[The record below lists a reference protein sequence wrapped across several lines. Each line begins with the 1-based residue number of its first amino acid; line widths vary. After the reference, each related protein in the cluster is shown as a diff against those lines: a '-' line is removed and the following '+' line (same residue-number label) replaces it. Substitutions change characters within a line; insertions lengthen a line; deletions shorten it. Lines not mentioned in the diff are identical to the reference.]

1 MVLPSPEETWRTAP
15 AIPPLPGVPATGRA
29 RRLSSIGRGPGS
41 PGVCGGAGATANCR
55 GSFLLTRTALPHLE
69 RSGAAHV
76 LTLSPPRNLDPVWT
90 GRHLGHTIVTYGMNL
105 FTLELAYGPADADLM
120 TDVLDG

>member
-1 MVLPSPEETWRTAP
+1 VEDRARDPTSARGAGDQPGQTTVIHRTP
-15 AIPPLPGVPATGRA
+15 AGVP
-29 RRLSSIGRGPGS
+29 RRLRRR
-41 PGVCGGAGATANCR
+41 GATANCR
-55 GSFLLTRTALPHLE
+55 GSSLPTKTALPHLE

-105 FTLELAYGPADADLM
+105 VTLELAYGPADADLM